1 MNFELS
7 EEQQLI
13 QEMVKEFV
21 ASDVAPIAAE
31 IDREHRFPAELLP
44 QMGKLGL
51 MGVPFAEEFGGAGA
65 DYVSY
70 TIVLEELARACAST
84 SVIVSAHTS
93 LGTWPIFEFGTPA
106 QKEKYLPGLTSGEK
120 LGAFALTE
128 PGAGTDA
135 AAGQTTAVLDGDEYI
150 LNGSKIFIT
159 NGGYAD
165 VYIVTAMTDPA
176 SGTRGISAFIVE
188 KDAPG
193 FTVGEKEH
201 KMGIKAS
208 STTPLYFSDCRIP
221 KDALLGQEG
230 KGFKIAMQTLD
241 GGRIGVA
248 AQALGIAQGATDFAL
263 EYAKTRETFGEP
275 IAEHQLVAAKLADME
290 TRCEA
295 ARGLLYKAGLAMEED
310 SPELTKI
317 SAMAKLFCS
326 DTAMDVTTE
335 AVQILGGYGY
345 IQEYPVERMMRDAK
359 ITQIYEGTN
368 EIQRIV
374 IAREMLR
381 EARSSVLAEVG

>member
-7 EEQQLI
+7 EEQLLVQA
-13 QEMVKEFV
+13 MVKEFV

-31 IDREHRFPAELLP
+31 IDREHRFPEELLP
-44 QMGKLGL
+44 MMGKLGL
-51 MGVPFAEEFGGAGA
+51 MGVPFAEECGGAGA
-65 DYVSY
+65 DYLSY

-93 LGTWPIFEFGTPA
+93 LGTWPIFQFGTA
-106 QKEKYLPGLTSGEK
+106 EQKEKYLYGLTSGEK
-120 LGAFALTE
+120 LAAFALTE

-135 AAGQTTAVLDGDEYI
+135 AAGQTTAVLDGDEYV

-176 SGTRGISAFIVE
+176 AGTRGISAFIVE

-193 FTVGEKEH
+193 FSVGEKEH
-201 KMGIKAS
+201 KLGIKAS

-248 AQALGIAQGATDFAL
+248 AQALGIAQGALDASVA
-263 EYAKTRETFGEP
+263 YAKERVQFGKP
-275 IAEHQLVAAKLADME
+275 IATLQAIQWMIADMATE
-290 TRCEA
+290 IDA
-295 ARGLLYKAGLAMEED
+295 ARLLVYRAAWNKDNGLPYGKEA
-310 SPELTKI
+310 
-317 SAMAKLFCS
+317 AMAKLFAAE
-326 DTAMDVTTE
+326 TATRV
-335 AVQILGGYGY
+335 AGKAIQIHGGYGFT
-345 IQEYPVERMMRDAK
+345 ESYPVERAYRDAK
-359 ITQIYEGTN
+359 ITEIYEGTS
-368 EIQRIV
+368 EVQRMV
-374 IAREMLR
+374 IAGNVLR
-381 EARSSVLAEVG
+381 

>member
-7 EEQQLI
+7 EEQLLVQA
-13 QEMVKEFV
+13 MVKEFV
-21 ASDVAPIAAE
+21 ASQVAPIAAE
-31 IDREHRFPAELLP
+31 IDRDHRFPEELLP
-44 QMGKLGL
+44 AMGKLGL

-84 SVIVSAHTS
+84 SVIVSGHTS
-93 LGTWPIFEFGTPA
+93 LGTWPIFEYGTPA
-106 QKEKYLPGLTSGEK
+106 QKEKYLHGLTSGEK

-135 AAGQTTAVLDGDEYI
+135 AAGQTTAVRDGDDYI

-165 VYIVTAMTDPA
+165 LYIVTAMTDPA

-193 FTVGEKEH
+193 FSVGEREH

-241 GGRIGVA
+241 GGRIGIA
-248 AQALGIAQGATDFAL
+248 AQALGIAQGALDASVA
-263 EYAKTRETFGEP
+263 YAKERVQFGKP
-275 IAEHQLVAAKLADME
+275 IATLQAIQWMIADMATE
-290 TRCEA
+290 IDATRLLVYRAAWNKDNGLPYSKEA
-295 ARGLLYKAGLAMEED
+295 
-310 SPELTKI
+310 
-317 SAMAKLFCS
+317 AMAKLFAAE
-326 DTAMDVTTE
+326 TATRV
-335 AVQILGGYGY
+335 AGKAIQIHGGYGFT
-345 IQEYPVERMMRDAK
+345 ESYPVERAYRDAK
-359 ITQIYEGTN
+359 ITEIYEGTS
-368 EIQRIV
+368 EVQRMV
-374 IAREMLR
+374 IA
-381 EARSSVLAEVG
+381 ASVLR